1 MARIKLSPPW
11 VTYYNELNCLFK
23 EDPDII
29 VIYDE
34 ENNEIKLCVD
44 NNEKVCALSGILPT
58 EKDFGTVTMKIT
70 VVPSNGFTKPDELK
84 MKEIYTNPYA
94 TAFEGNPIL
103 SYVEQIDTIIMG
115 KITYVVFVN
124 EVVQYF
130 NDNLYDINGVCSTLY
145 QEIAKEVF
153 KESNSVHFCT
163 DIFDLESIYMFD

>member
-1 MARIKLSPPW
+1 M
-11 VTYYNELNCLFK
+11 
-23 EDPDII
+23 
-29 VIYDE
+29 
-34 ENNEIKLCVD
+34 
-44 NNEKVCALSGILPT
+44 
-58 EKDFGTVTMKIT
+58 
-70 VVPSNGFTKPDELK
+70 
-84 MKEIYTNPYA
+84 
-94 TAFEGNPIL
+94 

-163 DIFDLESIYMFD
+163 DVADKIYVTLE